1 MKILSILSRA
11 RASRLL
17 SLALGT
23 TVAAT
28 ATLSSVLLTEGKAH
42 AQPAGA
48 SQKREDIAL
57 AIGETKTISAVGID
71 QYTEGQ
77 SGIVSINLTDDKTQ
91 FVIRAVKPGSTTL
104 LLIRKDKSQVTY
116 DIAVANRPPQVVE
129 KELVQLLE
137 GIPGIRVR
145 RVGGRVFIEGGVS
158 SEADAKRIT
167 QIASLYSGQVESVVT
182 VGQGAADRK
191 LLMRLDFY
199 FVQYEKSWNYTVGI
213 GWPAQIGG
221 QGAQSEIIQSRIDF
235 DFISKT
241 ATRAEASI
249 VNQPMPRLDIG
260 SRYGWVR
267 ILKQSTVITSN
278 GSEATFQ
285 SGGEQNFQQV
295 TANAIGLVKVQFGTN
310 VTVLPRYDVNTKDV
324 EIKLNA
330 DVADLT
336 PAVSGT
342 VPGRATTKL
351 ETLVTLKLGQALVL
365 SGIKTQT
372 RRRDSVGLPGLAQI
386 PIIGALFGSQRWDNA
401 ETEGAV
407 FIIPSVVDSVPKSSL
422 EIINNAL
429 NSFKD
434 YSGDIDNVEAFPKTP
449 PSAK

>member
-1 MKILSILSRA
+1 LKRSARIFWLAAAMGTASLISFSMVPRA
-11 RASRLL
+11 
-17 SLALGT
+17 
-23 TVAAT
+23 AA
-28 ATLSSVLLTEGKAH
+28 
-42 AQPAGA
+42 AQG

-57 AIGETKTISAVGID
+57 AIGETKTIPAAGID

-77 SGIVSINLTDDKTQ
+77 AGIVSVQLTDDKSQ
-91 FVIRAVKPGSTTL
+91 FVLRAVKPGSTTL

-116 DIAVANRPPQVVE
+116 DISVAQRPPQVVE

-158 SEADAKRIT
+158 SESDSKRIQ
-167 QIASLYSGQVESVVT
+167 QIASLYQGQVESVVT

-213 GWPAQIGG
+213 GWPDSIGG
-221 QGAQSEIIQSRIDF
+221 VSGQGQQIVATRIDF
-235 DFISKT
+235 DFIAKT
-241 ATRAEASI
+241 ATRAEANI

-267 ILKQSTVITSN
+267 IMKQSTVITSN

-295 TANAIGLVKVQFGTN
+295 TANSVGLVKVQFGTN
-310 VTVLPRYDVNTKDV
+310 VTVLPRYDVNSKDV
-324 EIKLNA
+324 EIKLAA

-336 PAVSGT
+336 PAASGT
-342 VPGRATTKL
+342 VPGRSTTKL

-372 RRRDSVGLPGLAQI
+372 RRRDSAGLPGLAQL
-386 PIIGALFGSQRWDNA
+386 PVVGALFGSQRWDNA

-434 YSGDIDNVEAFPKTP
+434 YSGDIDNVEAFPKAP

>member
-1 MKILSILSRA
+1 MMLSLKRSTRIFWLAGAMGVASAISLSIVPRA
-11 RASRLL
+11 
-17 SLALGT
+17 
-23 TVAAT
+23 AA
-28 ATLSSVLLTEGKAH
+28 
-42 AQPAGA
+42 AQG

-57 AIGETKTISAVGID
+57 AIGETKTIPASGID

-77 SGIVSINLTDDKTQ
+77 AGIVSVQLTDDKSQ
-91 FVIRAVKPGSTTL
+91 FVLRAVKPGSTTL

-116 DIAVANRPPQVVE
+116 DISVAQRPPQVVE

-158 SEADAKRIT
+158 SESDSKRIQ
-167 QIASLYSGQVESVVT
+167 QIASLYQGQVESVVT

-213 GWPAQIGG
+213 GWPDAIGG
-221 QGAQSEIIQSRIDF
+221 VSGQGQQIVATRIDF
-235 DFISKT
+235 DFIAKT
-241 ATRAEASI
+241 ATRAEANI

-267 ILKQSTVITSN
+267 IMKQSTVITSN

-295 TANAIGLVKVQFGTN
+295 TANSVGLVKVQFGTN
-310 VTVLPRYDVNTKDV
+310 VTVLPRYDVNSKDV
-324 EIKLNA
+324 EIKLAA

-336 PAVSGT
+336 PAASGT
-342 VPGRATTKL
+342 VPGRSTTKL

-372 RRRDSVGLPGLAQI
+372 RRRDSAGLPGLAQL
-386 PIIGALFGSQRWDNA
+386 PVVGALFGSQRWDNA

-434 YSGDIDNVEAFPKTP
+434 YSGDIDNVEAFPKAP

>member
-1 MKILSILSRA
+1 LKRSARIFWLAAAMGTASLISFSMVPRA
-11 RASRLL
+11 
-17 SLALGT
+17 
-23 TVAAT
+23 AA
-28 ATLSSVLLTEGKAH
+28 
-42 AQPAGA
+42 AQG

-57 AIGETKTISAVGID
+57 AIGETKTIPAAGID

-77 SGIVSINLTDDKTQ
+77 AGIVSVQLTDDKSQ
-91 FVIRAVKPGSTTL
+91 FVLRAVKPGSTTL

-116 DIAVANRPPQVVE
+116 DISVAQRPPQVVE

-158 SEADAKRIT
+158 SESDSKRIQ
-167 QIASLYSGQVESVVT
+167 QIASLYQGQVESVVT

-213 GWPAQIGG
+213 GWPDSIGG
-221 QGAQSEIIQSRIDF
+221 VSGQGQQIVATRIDF
-235 DFISKT
+235 DFIAKT
-241 ATRAEASI
+241 ATRAEANI

-267 ILKQSTVITSN
+267 IMKQSTVITSN

-295 TANAIGLVKVQFGTN
+295 TANSVGLVKVQFGTN
-310 VTVLPRYDVNTKDV
+310 VTVLPRYDVNSKDV
-324 EIKLNA
+324 EIKLAA

-336 PAVSGT
+336 PAASGT
-342 VPGRATTKL
+342 VPGRSTTKL

-372 RRRDSVGLPGLAQI
+372 RRRDSAGLPGLAHL
-386 PIIGALFGSQRWDNA
+386 PFVGALFGSQRWDNA

-434 YSGDIDNVEAFPKTP
+434 YSGDIDNVEAFPKAP

>member
-1 MKILSILSRA
+1 MKLLSKRGLSRA
-11 RASRLL
+11 QGI
-17 SLALGT
+17 LAL
-23 TVAAT
+23 VLSASAAAGVVFVPT
-28 ATLSSVLLTEGKAH
+28 SSY
-42 AQPAGA
+42 AQ
-48 SQKREDIAL
+48 SVKREDIAL

-77 SGIVSINLTDDKTQ
+77 SGIVSTQLTDDKTQ
-91 FVIRAVKPGSTTL
+91 FVIRAVKPGNTTL

-116 DIAVANRPPQVVE
+116 DISVAQRPPAVVE
-129 KELVQLLE
+129 KELQQLLE

-145 RVGGRVFIEGGVS
+145 RVGGRVFIEGGVT

-167 QIASLYSGQVESVVT
+167 QIASLYQGQVESVVT

-199 FVQYEKSWNYTVGI
+199 FVQYEKTWNYTVGI
-213 GWPAQIGG
+213 GWPASIGG
-221 QGAQSEIIQSRIDF
+221 PGAQGGEIIQSRIDF

-260 SRYGWVR
+260 SRYGWLRV
-267 ILKQSTVITSN
+267 LKQSTVITSN

-310 VTVLPRYDVNTKDV
+310 VTVLPRYDVNSKDV

-336 PAVSGT
+336 PAASGT
-342 VPGRATTKL
+342 VPGRSTTKL

-386 PIIGALFGSQRWDNA
+386 PIVGALFGSQRWDNA

-434 YSGDIDNVEAFPKTP
+434 YAGDIDNVEAFQKVP

>member
-1 MKILSILSRA
+1 MKFSLKRGPSRA
-11 RASRLL
+11 VHFLGFAGCLAGVSASLV
-17 SLALGT
+17 S
-23 TVAAT
+23 
-28 ATLSSVLLTEGKAH
+28 TLVSERSAF
-42 AQPAGA
+42 AQPVAGV
-48 SQKREDIAL
+48 QKREDIAL

-77 SGIVSINLTDDKTQ
+77 SGIVNVQLTDDKTQ

-129 KELVQLLE
+129 KELAQLLE

-158 SEADAKRIT
+158 SEADAKRIS
-167 QIASLYSGQVESVVT
+167 QIASLYQGQVESVVT

-213 GWPAQIGG
+213 GWPASVGG
-221 QGAQSEIIQSRIDF
+221 SNGQAEIIQSRIDF

-295 TANAIGLVKVQFGTN
+295 TANAIGLVKVVFGTN

-324 EIKLNA
+324 EIKLQA

-336 PAVSGT
+336 PAASGT

-351 ETLVTLKLGQALVL
+351 DTLVTLKLGQALVL

-386 PIIGALFGSQRWDNA
+386 PVVGALFGSQRWDNA

-429 NSFKD
+429 NTFKD
-434 YSGDIDNVEAFPKTP
+434 YSGDIDNVEVYPKAP

>member
-1 MKILSILSRA
+1 
-11 RASRLL
+11 
-17 SLALGT
+17 
-23 TVAAT
+23 
-28 ATLSSVLLTEGKAH
+28 
-42 AQPAGA
+42 
-48 SQKREDIAL
+48 
-57 AIGETKTISAVGID
+57 
-71 QYTEGQ
+71 
-77 SGIVSINLTDDKTQ
+77 
-91 FVIRAVKPGSTTL
+91 
-104 LLIRKDKSQVTY
+104 
-116 DIAVANRPPQVVE
+116 
-129 KELVQLLE
+129 
-137 GIPGIRVR
+137 
-145 RVGGRVFIEGGVS
+145 
-158 SEADAKRIT
+158 
-167 QIASLYSGQVESVVT
+167 VT

-199 FVQYEKSWNYTVGI
+199 FVQYEKTWNYTVGI
-213 GWPAQIGG
+213 GWPASIGG
-221 QGAQSEIIQSRIDF
+221 PGAQGGEIIQSRIDF

-260 SRYGWVR
+260 SRYGWLRV
-267 ILKQSTVITSN
+267 LKQSTVITSN

-310 VTVLPRYDVNTKDV
+310 VTVLPRYDVNSKDV

-336 PAVSGT
+336 PAASGT
-342 VPGRATTKL
+342 VPGRSTTKL

-386 PIIGALFGSQRWDNA
+386 PIVGALFGSQRWDNA

-434 YSGDIDNVEAFPKTP
+434 YAGDIDNVEAFQKVP

>member
-1 MKILSILSRA
+1 VK
-11 RASRLL
+11 L
-17 SLALGT
+17 SLKRSARIFWLAAAMGT
-23 TVAAT
+23 ASLISFSMVPRAA
-28 ATLSSVLLTEGKAH
+28 A
-42 AQPAGA
+42 AQG

-57 AIGETKTISAVGID
+57 AIGETKTIPAAGID

-77 SGIVSINLTDDKTQ
+77 AGIVSVQLTDDKSQ
-91 FVIRAVKPGSTTL
+91 FVLRAVKPGSTTL

-116 DIAVANRPPQVVE
+116 DISVAQRPPQVVE

-158 SEADAKRIT
+158 SESDSKRIQ
-167 QIASLYSGQVESVVT
+167 QIASLYQGQVESVVT

-213 GWPAQIGG
+213 GWPDSIGG
-221 QGAQSEIIQSRIDF
+221 VSGQGQQIVATRIDF
-235 DFISKT
+235 DFIAKT
-241 ATRAEASI
+241 ATRAEANI

-267 ILKQSTVITSN
+267 IMKQSTVITSN

-295 TANAIGLVKVQFGTN
+295 TANSVGLVKVQFGTN
-310 VTVLPRYDVNTKDV
+310 VTVLPRYDVNSKDV
-324 EIKLNA
+324 EIKLAA

-336 PAVSGT
+336 PAASGT
-342 VPGRATTKL
+342 VPGRSTTKL

-372 RRRDSVGLPGLAQI
+372 RRRDSAGLPGLAQL
-386 PIIGALFGSQRWDNA
+386 PVVGALFGSQRWDNA

-434 YSGDIDNVEAFPKTP
+434 YSGDIDNVEAFPKAP

>member
-1 MKILSILSRA
+1 MKTRMSRA
-11 RASRLL
+11 ARGLG
-17 SLALGT
+17 LATFVGAACLVAFPRT
-23 TVAAT
+23 TF
-28 ATLSSVLLTEGKAH
+28 
-42 AQPAGA
+42 AQPAGQ
-48 SQKREDIAL
+48 SGKREDVAL
-57 AIGETKTISAVGID
+57 AIGETRTISAVGID

-77 SGIVSINLTDDKTQ
+77 PGVVNVQLTDDKTQ
-91 FVIRAVKPGSTTL
+91 FVLRATKPGNTTL

-116 DIAVANRPPQVVE
+116 DISVAQRPPAVVE

-158 SEADAKRIT
+158 SEADAKRIQ
-167 QIASLYSGQVESVVT
+167 QIASLYQGQVESVVT

-199 FVQYEKSWNYTVGI
+199 FVQYEKSWNYTVGV
-213 GWPAQIGG
+213 GWPASIGG
-221 QGAQSEIIQSRIDF
+221 TGGSGQEIFQTRIDF

-241 ATRAEASI
+241 ATRADASI

-267 ILKQSTVITSN
+267 ILKQSTIITSN

-285 SGGEQNFQQV
+285 NGGEQNFQQQ
-295 TANAIGLVKVQFGTN
+295 TAQSIGLVKVQFGTN

-324 EIKLNA
+324 EIKLSA

-336 PAVSGT
+336 PAASGT
-342 VPGRATTKL
+342 VPGRSTTKL

-386 PIIGALFGSQRWDNA
+386 PVVGALFGSQRWDNA

-407 FIIPSVVDSVPKSSL
+407 FIIPSVVDTVPKSSL

-434 YSGDIDNVEAFPKTP
+434 YSGDIDNVEAYPKAP

>member
-1 MKILSILSRA
+1 MK
-11 RASRLL
+11 L
-17 SLALGT
+17 SLKRSARIFWLAAAMGT
-23 TVAAT
+23 ASLISFSMVPRAA
-28 ATLSSVLLTEGKAH
+28 A
-42 AQPAGA
+42 AQG

-57 AIGETKTISAVGID
+57 AIGETKTIPAAGID

-77 SGIVSINLTDDKTQ
+77 AGIVSVQLTDDKSQ
-91 FVIRAVKPGSTTL
+91 FVLRAVKPGSTTL

-116 DIAVANRPPQVVE
+116 DISVAQRPPQVVE

-158 SEADAKRIT
+158 SESDSKRIQ
-167 QIASLYSGQVESVVT
+167 QIASLYQGQVESVVT

-213 GWPAQIGG
+213 GWPDSIGG
-221 QGAQSEIIQSRIDF
+221 VSGQGQQIVATRIDF
-235 DFISKT
+235 DFIAKT
-241 ATRAEASI
+241 ATRAEANI

-267 ILKQSTVITSN
+267 IMKQSTVITSN

-295 TANAIGLVKVQFGTN
+295 TANSVGLVKVQFGTN
-310 VTVLPRYDVNTKDV
+310 VTVLPRYDVNSKDV
-324 EIKLNA
+324 EIKLAA

-336 PAVSGT
+336 PAASGT
-342 VPGRATTKL
+342 VPGRSTTKL

-372 RRRDSVGLPGLAQI
+372 RRRDSAGLPGLAQL
-386 PIIGALFGSQRWDNA
+386 PVVGALFGSQRWDNA

-434 YSGDIDNVEAFPKTP
+434 YSGDIDNVEAFPKAP

>member
-1 MKILSILSRA
+1 MKFPIKRA
-11 RASRLL
+11 LRN
-17 SLALGT
+17 LG
-23 TVAAT
+23 T
-28 ATLSSVLLTEGKAH
+28 ATLVGGALLPLSLTLTRSAS
-42 AQPAGA
+42 AQ
-48 SQKREDIAL
+48 STQKREDIAL

-77 SGIVSINLTDDKTQ
+77 QGIIKVELTDDKTQ
-91 FVIRAVKPGSTTL
+91 FVLRALKPGSTTL

-116 DIAVANRPPQVVE
+116 DLSVAQRPPQVVE

-158 SEADAKRIT
+158 SESDSKRIQ
-167 QIASLYSGQVESVVT
+167 QIASLYQGQVESVVT

-213 GWPAQIGG
+213 GWPASIGG
-221 QGAQSEIIQSRIDF
+221 VSGQGQEIVQSRIDF
-235 DFISKT
+235 DFIAKT
-241 ATRAEASI
+241 ATRAETSI

-267 ILKQSTVITSN
+267 IMKQSTVITSN

-310 VTVLPRYDVNTKDV
+310 VTVLPRYDVNSKDV
-324 EIKLNA
+324 EIKLAA

-336 PAVSGT
+336 PPASGT
-342 VPGRATTKL
+342 VPGRNTTKL

-372 RRRDSVGLPGLAQI
+372 RRRDSTGLPGLAQL
-386 PIIGALFGSQRWDNA
+386 PIVGALFGSQRWDNA

-434 YSGDIDNVEAFPKTP
+434 YSGDIDNVEAFPKAP

>member
-1 MKILSILSRA
+1 VKLSSKRSA
-11 RASRLL
+11 RIFWLAAALGTASLL
-17 SLALGT
+17 SLSM
-23 TVAAT
+23 VPRAA
-28 ATLSSVLLTEGKAH
+28 A
-42 AQPAGA
+42 AQG

-57 AIGETKTISAVGID
+57 AIGETKTIPAAGID

-77 SGIVSINLTDDKTQ
+77 AGIVSVQLTDDKSQ
-91 FVIRAVKPGSTTL
+91 FVLRAVKPGSTTL

-116 DIAVANRPPQVVE
+116 DISVAQRPPQVVE

-158 SEADAKRIT
+158 SESDSKRIQ
-167 QIASLYSGQVESVVT
+167 QIASLYQGQVESVVT

-213 GWPAQIGG
+213 GWPDSIGG
-221 QGAQSEIIQSRIDF
+221 VSGQGQQIVATRIDF
-235 DFISKT
+235 DFIAKT
-241 ATRAEASI
+241 ATRAEANI

-267 ILKQSTVITSN
+267 IMKQSTVITSN

-295 TANAIGLVKVQFGTN
+295 TANSVGLVKVQFGTN
-310 VTVLPRYDVNTKDV
+310 VTVLPRYDVNSKDV
-324 EIKLNA
+324 EIKLAA

-336 PAVSGT
+336 PAASGT
-342 VPGRATTKL
+342 VPGRSTTKL

-372 RRRDSVGLPGLAQI
+372 RRRDSAGLPGLAQL
-386 PIIGALFGSQRWDNA
+386 PVVGALFGSQRWDNA

-434 YSGDIDNVEAFPKTP
+434 YSGDIDNVEAFPKAP

>member
-1 MKILSILSRA
+1 MKPSLKRSA
-11 RASRLL
+11 RISWLAAAIGTASLL
-17 SLALGT
+17 ST
-23 TVAAT
+23 SMVPRAA
-28 ATLSSVLLTEGKAH
+28 S
-42 AQPAGA
+42 AQG

-57 AIGETKTISAVGID
+57 AIGETKTISAAGID

-77 SGIVSINLTDDKTQ
+77 AGIVSVQLTDDKSQ
-91 FVIRAVKPGSTTL
+91 FVLRAVKPGSTTL

-116 DIAVANRPPQVVE
+116 DISVAQRPPQVVE

-158 SEADAKRIT
+158 SESDSKRIQ
-167 QIASLYSGQVESVVT
+167 QIASLYQGQVESVVT

-199 FVQYEKSWNYTVGI
+199 FVQYEKTWNYTVGI
-213 GWPAQIGG
+213 GWPDSIGG
-221 QGAQSEIIQSRIDF
+221 VSGQGQQIVATRIDF
-235 DFISKT
+235 DFIAKT
-241 ATRAEASI
+241 ATRAEANI

-267 ILKQSTVITSN
+267 IMKQSTVITSN

-295 TANAIGLVKVQFGTN
+295 TANSVGLVKVQFGTN
-310 VTVLPRYDVNTKDV
+310 VTVLPRYDVNSKDV
-324 EIKLNA
+324 EIKLAA

-336 PAVSGT
+336 PAASGT
-342 VPGRATTKL
+342 VPGRSTTKL

-372 RRRDSVGLPGLAQI
+372 RRRDSAGLPGLAQL
-386 PIIGALFGSQRWDNA
+386 PVVGALFGSQRWDNA

-422 EIINNAL
+422 EFFNNAL
-429 NSFKD
+429 NSFQD
-434 YSGDIDNVEAFPKTP
+434 YSGDIDNVEAFPKAP